1 MIKDQKTI
9 KSLFTEAFSSTITRP
24 EQVKLSA
31 TVTALADLEEPLK
44 SSLEEGY
51 SGNLNAKIFAALIN
65 AAVTQSKVTFLFSRN
80 ILQDILASDS
90 NLKRNTVDGN
100 EFKEFMGW
108 VRGSGYLTELV
119 RGEGLKSASV
129 FEFTYAPVIE
139 IIAKNVS
146 KAFLE
151 VQKEN
156 CLKIHKTSIKT
167 SKETSKQTSTE
178 LMSNEVMSNAVLLND
193 SNVKVLD
200 KENKNT
206 ETKQSCSPSS
216 NDEASPKD
224 ESKANPPIPQ
234 PPLSSAITQE
244 TLSAMLSYP
253 RLTTF
258 EQEFL
263 KAAPLNLKKYGRF
276 TEKQLAVL
284 EKIKLKQ
291 PKPALTQSIYNELLT
306 SCTPGELITKVR
318 QYDYFKQT
326 KGMAFALRDSKRTE
340 DEKKLIANALGL
352 NPPPKKTGSQEY
364 AQDE

>member
-1 MIKDQKTI
+1 MSNL
-9 KSLFTEAFSSTITRP
+9 KSLFTEAFNSTITRP

-31 TVTALADLEEPLK
+31 TVTALEDLEEPLK

-51 SGNLNAKIFAALIN
+51 SGKKLNAKIFAALIN

-129 FEFTYAPVIE
+129 FEFSYAPVIE

-167 SKETSKQTSTE
+167 SKETSTE
-178 LMSNEVMSNAVLLND
+178 LMSNEVMSTAVLSND

-206 ETKQSCSPSS
+206 ETKQSCSPSP
-216 NDEASPKD
+216 NGEASPKD
-224 ESKANPPIPQ
+224 ESKANPTVPQ
-234 PPLSSAITQE
+234 PPLLSAITQE
-244 TLSAMLSYP
+244 MLEAMLSYP
-253 RLTTF
+253 RLTAF

-263 KAAPLNLKKYGRF
+263 KAAPMNLKKYGRF
-276 TEKQLAVL
+276 TEKQLGVL

-291 PKPALTQSIYNELLT
+291 PKPALTQSIFDELLA
-306 SCTPGELITKVR
+306 SCAPPELITKVR

-326 KGMAFALRDSKRTE
+326 KGMAISLLASKRTT

-352 NPPPKKTGSQEY
+352 NPPPKKTGLQEY
-364 AQDE
+364 AQDDSDAIV